1 LADDNAS
8 PNTNPITTTDDAS
21 SKACSVH
28 LYNVEQVRLVDG
40 QDVSIVPMQYGE
52 IDAEWPAFTDPFF
65 DWPSQQMAD
74 FALPHLDSQ
83 LMDGFSPLEELSGLF
98 AGSNDL
104 PVDFVSNLTS
114 DHQTSQSAVQQ
125 NSPISL
131 KVNRPVLQATR
142 HQKPPSPIRLSNEM
156 REGFLKDLSDQVA
169 PELLK
174 LMTSFATVLYERCLQ
189 RYFAIFNTHSP
200 LFHLPSLDI
209 DKIPAPLFLCM
220 CAIGAIY
227 RMERKIAAIFY
238 NAAHQS
244 LETISSLS
252 SGRGPPLLG
261 LLLQDWIKPAGL
273 KNSQSSIPQLWISQ
287 TKLLL
292 AMFESFSGDPELSKM
307 AIHRVG
313 FFVWVSSRVPP

>member
-1 LADDNAS
+1 M
-8 PNTNPITTTDDAS
+8 TTTDDVS
-21 SKACSVH
+21 SRAFSEH
-28 LYNVEQVRLVDG
+28 IQHNVEQNRLADG
-40 QDVSIVPMQYGE
+40 HDVSIMPIQYEE
-52 IDAEWPAFTDPFF
+52 IGAEWPAFADPFF

-74 FALPHLDSQ
+74 FALPHLDSH
-83 LMDGFSPLEELSGLF
+83 LMDGFSPLEELSSMF
-98 AGSNDL
+98 NSSTDL
-104 PVDFVSNLTS
+104 QVDFLSNLTGE
-114 DHQTSQSAVQQ
+114 HQISQPAAQQ

-142 HQKPPSPIRLSNEM
+142 HSKPPSPIRLTNETC
-156 REGFLKDLSDQVA
+156 EKLLKDLSGQVS
-169 PELLK
+169 PGIMK

-200 LFHLPSLDI
+200 LFHLPSLDL
-209 DKIPAPLFLCM
+209 DKVPAPLVLGM

-244 LETISSLS
+244 LENISSLS
-252 SGRGPPLLG
+252 SGRGPPLQG
-261 LLLQDWIKPAGL
+261 LLLQDWIKPVEE
-273 KNSQSSIPQLWISQ
+273 KVDESSTHPLWISQ

-313 FFVWVSSRVPP
+313 FFVWVSVCVPLCRLC